1 MVCPTFIGFG
11 IVALTPDKSRY
22 RTSAALE
29 LQMSGKGVYQ
39 AVGRHFKF

>member
-22 RTSAALE
+22 RTSDLDTQPSVTALTFS
-29 LQMSGKGVYQ
+29 LL
-39 AVGRHFKF
+39 

>member
-22 RTSAALE
+22 RTCD
-29 LQMSGKGVYQ
+29 QKHVF
-39 AVGRHFKF
+39 VGSKLTNFYRNNKRT